1 MADVKIEQEL
11 TLSRPE
17 VARLLRSLAEGLES
31 DDGEVAVR
39 LGNSTVELSV
49 GDRLRCELEVEVD
62 GDEIELELELTW
74 PTSRGAAAGPRQEQA
89 EEEPPDDEAVV
100 TADGATEPAA
110 PAPRSAP
117 DTRTRPEKRRPSP
130 A

>member
-39 LGNSTVELSV
+39 LGTSTVELSV

-62 GDEIELELELTW
+62 GDEIELELELKW
-74 PTSRGAAAGPRQEQA
+74 PTARGAAAASQQDRADEEQVPTAA
-89 EEEPPDDEAVV
+89 ESWS
-100 TADGATEPAA
+100 EPAP

-117 DTRTRPEKRRPSP
+117 ETRTKPEKRRPAP

>member
-1 MADVKIEQEL
+1 MADVKIEQQL

-17 VARLLRSLAEGLES
+17 VARLLRSLAEGLDS

-39 LGNSTVELSV
+39 LGTSTVELSV

-62 GDEIELELELTW
+62 GDEIELELELKW
-74 PTSRGAAAGPRQEQA
+74 PTSRGAASASQQDRADEEVPTAA
-89 EEEPPDDEAVV
+89 ESWA
-100 TADGATEPAA
+100 EPAP

-117 DTRTRPEKRRPSP
+117 ETRTKPEKRRPSP